1 MDELVLNFA
10 AAMAIGGLL
19 GSVALTFTADGRE
32 TLASNGV
39 VLGTAVAV
47 LATATSL
54 YLSEV
59 VGLTPCRLCWFQRM
73 AMYPLALIIPVVGS
87 LGTRRDVGRAGLVFA
102 GTGLLVSLYHIQLQA
117 FPEQSSFCE
126 VSNPCTA
133 SPMKA
138 FEIFSI
144 PQLTGMSFAIIVLI
158 SLALLRSPD
167 SPTTELL
174 ETDIQ

>member
-1 MDELVLNFA
+1 MDEFVLNFA

-19 GSVALTFTADGRE
+19 GSIALMFTGDGR
-32 TLASNGV
+32 TSLASNAV
-39 VLGTAVAV
+39 VLGTTVAV

-73 AMYPLALIIPVVGS
+73 AMYPLVLIIPLAS
-87 LGTRRDVGRAGLVFA
+87 AFGTRRDAARAGLAVA
-102 GTGLLVSLYHIQLQA
+102 GAGLLVSLYHIQLQA

-138 FEIFSI
+138 FDLFSI
-144 PQLTGMSFAIIVLI
+144 PQLTGMSFAIILLL
-158 SLALLRSPD
+158 SFALLRASD
-167 SPTTELL
+167 HTETEPT
-174 ETDIQ
+174 